1 MLAIVAPGQG
11 AQTPGFLEPWLELPA
26 FAARLSAWSQVAG
39 IDLVELGTRGDA
51 DQIKDTAVA
60 QPLLVAA
67 GLGTLGELLGTAK
80 DEDPTAPGAGL
91 LAGHSVGELTATA
104 AAGVLSAEAAMAFVA
119 ARGRGMAEA
128 SAVTPTGMTA
138 VLGGDRD
145 AVLAKLAQHGLTPA
159 NDNGAG
165 QIVAAG
171 TMEQLAALAEDGPEK
186 ARLIPLSVAGAFHT
200 THMAPAVEQLAT
212 LAATLTPA
220 DPVTTLLSNA
230 DGAAVS
236 TGQEV
241 LDRLVRQVSNPVRWD
256 LCMESMLSGG
266 VTGII
271 ELLPGGTLV
280 GLAKRSMR
288 GVASIAVK
296 TPDDLDAARELL
308 RSSRMS
314 PEGHP
319 ALDRRRPRRLSALAA
334 TDRPASSPTTRSAST
349 STPPTSGS
357 APGPVSPPGA
367 SRCRRRRS
375 RTCRSLPVARRSPQP
390 ASPRSRSAPSWWPP
404 AR

>member
-26 FAARLSAWSQVAG
+26 FAARLSAASAVAG

-51 DQIKDTAVA
+51 EQIKDTAVA

-67 GLGTLGELLGTAK
+67 GLAALAELLGTPK
-80 DEDPTAPGAGL
+80 DEDPTATSAGV
-91 LAGHSVGELTATA
+91 LAGHSVGEITAAA
-104 AAGVLSAEAAMAFVA
+104 AAGVLSTEAAITFVA

-145 AVLAKLAQHGLTPA
+145 AVLAKLAEHGLTPA

-171 TMEQLAALAEDGPEK
+171 TLEQLAALAEDGPEK

-200 THMAPAVEQLAT
+200 SHMAPAVEQLAA

-220 DPVTTLLSNA
+220 DPVTALLSNA
-230 DGAAVS
+230 DGASVS
-236 TGQEV
+236 TGAEV

-256 LCMESMLSGG
+256 LCMVSMLSLG
-266 VTGII
+266 VTGIF

-280 GLAKRSMR
+280 GLAKRGMR

-308 RSSRMS
+308 
-314 PEGHP
+314 GP
-319 ALDRRRPRRLSALAA
+319 A
-334 TDRPASSPTTRSAST
+334 
-349 STPPTSGS
+349 
-357 APGPVSPPGA
+357 
-367 SRCRRRRS
+367 
-375 RTCRSLPVARRSPQP
+375 
-390 ASPRSRSAPSWWPP
+390 
-404 AR
+404 